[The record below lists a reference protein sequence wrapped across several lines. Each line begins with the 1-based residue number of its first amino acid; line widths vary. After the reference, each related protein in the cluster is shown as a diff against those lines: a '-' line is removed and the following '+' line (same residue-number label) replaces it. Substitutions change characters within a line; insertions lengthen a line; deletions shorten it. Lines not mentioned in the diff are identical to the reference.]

1 MCIDLGVGTLRF
13 ARNGIPLGEA
23 FRGVTGPL
31 VAVVTLA
38 SEESKVTIQNR
49 PTVLN
54 TGEYTGGAS
63 TSFDGADGVRRP
75 GSFDTRFIGNAVLGW
90 RPNAKWEV
98 SGKVRVATGLD
109 AADIA
114 FMTIFGRG
122 EHVEQSFNI
131 TRTS

>member
-1 MCIDLGVGTLRF
+1 MPLPRLALPLTLLPHAAPLRCPPGSFKNGDVLSVCIDLGAGTLRF

-54 TGEYTGGAS
+54 TGEYTGELRCAFCLGAGAS
-63 TSFDGADGVRRP
+63 
-75 GSFDTRFIGNAVLGW
+75 
-90 RPNAKWEV
+90 
-98 SGKVRVATGLD
+98 
-109 AADIA
+109 
-114 FMTIFGRG
+114 GRL
-122 EHVEQSFNI
+122 
-131 TRTS
+131 RA